1 MSKLSKQGV
10 RHEQISEICSFL
22 LPLVNILDYFNK
34 ILIYML
40 QFVTYTLNIL

>member
-1 MSKLSKQGV
+1 MSKLCKQGV
-10 RHEQISEICSFL
+10 GYEQISEICSFL

-40 QFVTYTLNIL
+40 QFVTNSLNIL